1 LETSTNAYRY
11 RVGLVNLELGW
22 LVFIAAHSGREQV
35 EKGFQETKVFSCD
48 VGHLEDGAYPRERE
62 RRMSKARD
70 IYCCFI
76 H

>member
-1 LETSTNAYRY
+1 MDAYRY

-22 LVFIAAHSGREQV
+22 LVFVAAHSGREQV
-35 EKGFQETKVFSCD
+35 EKGFQETQVLSCD

-62 RRMSKARD
+62 RRVSKVRCVH
-70 IYCCFI
+70 CCFI